1 MIKIKNYSCILIF
14 LLSFAAYAQSSEF
27 AQEEEF
33 VSNFA
38 DQAIEILSDEVISE
52 NDKTSRFT
60 NVVMNA
66 IDLNLISKFV
76 LSKTWKN
83 STDEQKE
90 RYLIA
95 FKDYFIN
102 SYANKL
108 DQYSGEQVQIV
119 GSEAAGKYVIV
130 ESNIV
135 REGTDTLKINLKW
148 RLINRDGDIKII
160 DLNIEGISL
169 VIAQREE
176 FQSFL
181 ANNDNDIE
189 KLIDKI
195 ITVSN
200 YIFLDY
206 FDGKPLGF
214 QPITN
219 PASTL

>member
-1 MIKIKNYSCILIF
+1 MINLKLLNSILVLF
-14 LLSFAAYAQSSEF
+14 LTLLVFAYGNDYT
-27 AQEEEF
+27 QEEEF
-33 VSNFA
+33 VNKFA
-38 DQAIEILSDEVISE
+38 YQAIEILSDEDVTE

-60 NVVMNA
+60 ELVMNS

-83 STDEQKE
+83 STDDQKE

-95 FKDYFIN
+95 FREYFIN

-108 DQYSGEQVQIV
+108 NQYSGEKIQVV
-119 GSEAAGKYVIV
+119 GSEAAGKYIIV

-200 YIFLDY
+200 
-206 FDGKPLGF
+206 
-214 QPITN
+214 
-219 PASTL
+219 